1 MEIPKFVY
9 HKENSVSIWYFE
21 SEYCQS
27 KFGPYSST
35 GTNSCTLIALLA
47 ANYIAKKRL
56 DVLDENFPF
65 LIMFYFDYRLHQED
79 QDFLQKLWT
88 SLANQ
93 LMMEIKLMENC

>member
-1 MEIPKFVY
+1 MEIPKFAY

-21 SEYCQS
+21 SQYCQS

-56 DVLDENFPF
+56 DVLDF
-65 LIMFYFDYRLHQED
+65 
-79 QDFLQKLWT
+79 
-88 SLANQ
+88 
-93 LMMEIKLMENC
+93 EIDSFVY